1 MLRTTSLLQLFLS
14 TTVSALELPYRP
26 SPSSSSSSSSSLDI
40 DVISWREIGEG
51 IQKYVI
57 YQIRYVTSLL
67 CFSKLE
73 WEVSRRYSDFKFLAD
88 RLSRY
93 EGALVPPL
101 PPKQMINSLYQDL
114 PVQRSQELSLFL
126 KNIARHPVL
135 YGVLEFRIFL
145 EASQKGF
152 DSFKQMIRTLPECEV
167 GQTLPPLSS
176 APLTSSSVPHFFAE
190 YPTVWKPWQGHP
202 SQVILSDQ
210 HRHRGEYSSGGLC
223 VGDALFNEQDDGLE
237 LPNLALPLI
246 ISPASKDS

>member
-1 MLRTTSLLQLFLS
+1 LYTVHSISFLEIQKILSRAWGTVSKHKNDDIVLEQWLLLCKVLAHIQSHQNETTDLEIMLRTTSLLQLFLS
-14 TTVSALELPYRP
+14 TTVSALELPYR
-26 SPSSSSSSSSSLDI
+26 SSSSSSSSSSSLDI
-40 DVISWREIGEG
+40 DVIGWREIGEG
-51 IQKYVI
+51 IQKFVI

-135 YGVLEFRIFL
+135 FGVLEFRIFL

-167 GQTLPPLSS
+167 GSLPSL
-176 APLTSSSVPHFFAE
+176 LRTS
-190 YPTVWKPWQGHP
+190 
-202 SQVILSDQ
+202 
-210 HRHRGEYSSGGLC
+210 
-223 VGDALFNEQDDGLE
+223 
-237 LPNLALPLI
+237 
-246 ISPASKDS
+246 